1 MTHILNVIGGKPMR
15 YHPDAHY
22 SKCEKSNC
30 EFCGNQDADITA
42 MSSAKRWLW
51 VIGVLMI
58 VWIFI
63 VSVFMVRLIYL
74 SPTHADENKK
84 EIHKVNT
91 SINVLS
97 SSFSQEFMHYAHT
110 GSYDGI
116 HVGMAQREA
125 QKMLGEPSSKI
136 RIDTKEVFIYGN
148 IGIHYDNRIVSDLYI
163 VPQLVTTE
171 AFLNVHGPPTLKN
184 NHYWYYDDDENNAHT
199 IRVYVENNNI
209 KAIENIP
216 QI

>member
-1 MTHILNVIGGKPMR
+1 MR
-15 YHPDAHY
+15 YHPDARH

-30 EFCGNQDADITA
+30 KFCGNQDADIIA
-42 MSSAKRWLW
+42 MLSAKRWLW

-58 VWIFI
+58 VWILI
-63 VSVFMVRLIYL
+63 VSVFMVRFIYL

-84 EIHKVNT
+84 VVHKVNT

-97 SSFSQEFMHYAHT
+97 ASFSQEFMHHAHT

-125 QKMLGEPSSKI
+125 QKMLGKSTSKI
-136 RIDTKEVFIYGN
+136 RIDDKEVFIYGN
-148 IGIHYDNRIVSDLYI
+148 IGIHYDNRIVTDLYI

-171 AFLNVHGPPTLKN
+171 AFLNVHGPPTLQN